1 MPKKELTTQR
11 DIDDAYRGIC
21 EILNHICID
30 DIKHLLECCYESR
43 NKERDLDVDI
53 SESDTEGTDEYED
66 LFNIEKTS
74 DISEEDYSYEQTM
87 DDIDNETKFT

>member
-30 DIKHLLECCYESR
+30 DIKHLLECCYEAR
-43 NKERDLDVDI
+43 NKETDLDVDI
-53 SESDTEGTDEYED
+53 SESEEEDEYED

-87 DDIDNETKFT
+87 EDIDNETKFT